1 MYITVSNVIYLFLLN
16 NINAKKTIV
25 SY

>member
-1 MYITVSNVIYLFLLN
+1 MYITVSNVIYLFLLI
-16 NINAKKTIV
+16 NINAKKTNV